1 MKDASFVQLVHVF
14 MDEHYLLHQFYSDV
28 FSFWSKHWETLFALS
43 MSKCNNNEI
52 FIAIIQRFKL
62 LPNYMPELFCE
73 LSYKVTFNSISV
85 NN

>member
-1 MKDASFVQLVHVF
+1 MKDAFFVQLMHVF
-14 MDEHYLLHQFYSDV
+14 MDEHYLLYKFYSDV
-28 FSFWSKHWETLFALS
+28 FSYWSKHWETLFALS
-43 MSKCNNNEI
+43 MDKCNNNEI

-62 LPNYMPELFCE
+62 LPNCMPELFCE